1 MIYCLEKLLHIS
13 GGTLFCKCLILLL
26 HNFLVHWHTFD
37 IFHNEVDVLLIIVRF
52 IVLDNVGMVEGVECG
67 DFVIDI

>member
-13 GGTLFCKCLILLL
+13 GCALFCECLILLL
-26 HNFLVHWHTFD
+26 DNFLVHRHTFD
-37 IFHNEVDVLLIIVRF
+37 VFHDKIDVFLVIVSF
-52 IVLDNVGMVEGVECG
+52 VILDNVGMVEGVECG